1 MEPARVFYNE
11 LPLDEKNIF
20 SANLA
25 ENNETKETK
34 FKKSKNYAISGLAIN
49 QEVNSDSVPLPNVDA

>member
-1 MEPARVFYNE
+1 MEPAHVFYYE
-11 LPLDEKNIF
+11 LPLDENNIF
-20 SANLA
+20 SANLP
-25 ENNETKETK
+25 ENNETEEIK